1 MAVALRLVDDDYDMS
16 LEIPVSNDFREAL
29 MIQVQRCAQE
39 PVPFEFRLVLS
50 LAGILD
56 GDLQPPTQSQVSYAT
71 SIAKALRIA
80 VPAEALKYKG
90 SMHQFLS
97 YHVPLFKRPRR

>member
-39 PVPFEFRLVLS
+39 PVPFELRLLLS

-56 GDLQPPTQSQVSYAT
+56 GDLQPPTRSQVSYAT
-71 SIAKALRIA
+71 SVAKALQISI
-80 VPAEALKYKG
+80 PAEALRYKG
-90 SMHQFLS
+90 SMQQFLHH
-97 YHVPLFKRPRR
+97 HVPLFKQLKP